1 MIDKSNLV
9 LVVPK
14 RAEDMFVVSIIGKAL
29 VNNFKLSSFLIQLLN
44 FLTKVCSSFSL
55 QISMSFLIFWLF

>member
-44 FLTKVCSSFSL
+44 
-55 QISMSFLIFWLF
+55 

>member
-29 VNNFKLSSFLIQLLN
+29 VNNFKLSSFLIQLLI
-44 FLTKVCSSFSL
+44 FLTKVCSSFYL
-55 QISMSFLIFWLF
+55 QISMSY

>member
-1 MIDKSNLV
+1 MIDKSNLL

-44 FLTKVCSSFSL
+44 FLIKVCSSFSL
-55 QISMSFLIFWLF
+55 QISMSS